1 MENLTEKTFLI
12 IAGQP
17 KAGTTSLFDWLSAHP
32 DICSSTLKETRFFLD
47 EDYPLPVRVRFD
59 GTDLG
64 QYFEY
69 FRDHSRRV
77 FLEASPDYLYCE
89 KPLEL
94 KNILPNARFILIE
107 RDPVERI
114 ISTYRY
120 FKQQEILPV
129 TLSFED
135 YIIEQQFGEK
145 ASRRDYAYLSLD
157 HCRRSYVDRF
167 LTQYGDRC
175 MVIRFEDLT
184 QDANA
189 VLKDVCLFAGIPFEP
204 LAGLQLA
211 VKNKTKAS
219 RSRMFVRIFRTVRRK
234 LSYIFLEYRAIRA
247 LLRPVSRRIQNI
259 LYKESA
265 KEVIDVQANLK
276 AIISEVSKS

>member
-1 MENLTEKTFLI
+1 VENLTDKTFLI

-17 KAGTTSLFDWLSAHP
+17 KAGTTSLFEWLSAHP

-77 FLEASPDYLYCE
+77 FLEASPDYMYCE

-94 KNILPNARFILIE
+94 KNTLPNARFILIE
-107 RDPVERI
+107 RDPLERM

-120 FKQQEILPV
+120 FKQQEILPIAH
-129 TLSFED
+129 SFED
-135 YIIEQQFGEK
+135 YILEQKSGGK
-145 ASRRDYAYLSLD
+145 ASSRDYAYLSLD
-157 HCRRSYVDRF
+157 HCRRSYIDRF

-175 MVIRFEDLT
+175 MVIRFEDLK

-189 VLKDVCLFAGIPFEP
+189 VLKEVCLFAGIPFEP
-204 LAGLQLA
+204 LAGLHLA

-219 RSRMFVRIFRTVRRK
+219 RSRMFVRIFRAVRRQ
-234 LSYIFLEYRAIRA
+234 LSYISLEYPAIRA
-247 LLRPVSRRIQNI
+247 FLRPVSRGIQNM
-259 LYKESA
+259 LYKQSA
-265 KEVIDVQANLK
+265 KESIEVQADLK
-276 AIISEVSKS
+276 AIIYEASKS